1 MAKRILFCLISV
13 NSLLCFALS
22 GQNIINP
29 YQDYN
34 QQQPPKYPILGAP
47 PGNNLYSLHPDHVD
61 NMINGW
67 TGEYEIALI
76 DHFWHRDADIRNN
89 HAISIIIEA
98 ASFPFLPPCATAA
111 NGCGDDPANPPSV
124 PTQRVLV
131 MPWSNFNLNNQSWL
145 GGLLN
150 KTVPIQFDPGG
161 DGQTIDHMTLVS
173 AGLTK
178 AGPIIP
184 APLGDRYILPHTV
197 LKHTVRLHCGT
208 DINDPVISSFTFYY
222 DLTRGRLRWYPFTP
236 DNLNSNAQEHD
247 LMIRPIL
254 HIRPNW
260 PGSGINNVETRYD
273 DAGNSDWYANGT
285 IAYYPC
291 DEIPVGACNHIKSDF
306 PLGFCNSTLPV
317 FAFEDQSKNRIFDYV
332 YPAPYTLT
340 SAIIFGPGRADEL
353 AGYSFQNN
361 QFEYRGAGPNLGH
374 QTLKHQYFIDQNLDL
389 TILNPDER
397 VIYNPSEVHI
407 TASDLVFP
415 SYYTFKT
422 VRGVYPT

>member
-1 MAKRILFCLISV
+1 
-13 NSLLCFALS
+13 
-22 GQNIINP
+22 
-29 YQDYN
+29 
-34 QQQPPKYPILGAP
+34 
-47 PGNNLYSLHPDHVD
+47 
-61 NMINGW
+61 
-67 TGEYEIALI
+67 
-76 DHFWHRDADIRNN
+76 
-89 HAISIIIEA
+89 
-98 ASFPFLPPCATAA
+98 
-111 NGCGDDPANPPSV
+111 
-124 PTQRVLV
+124 
-131 MPWSNFNLNNQSWL
+131 
-145 GGLLN
+145 
-150 KTVPIQFDPGG
+150 
-161 DGQTIDHMTLVS
+161 MTLVS
-173 AGLTK
+173 AGLTA